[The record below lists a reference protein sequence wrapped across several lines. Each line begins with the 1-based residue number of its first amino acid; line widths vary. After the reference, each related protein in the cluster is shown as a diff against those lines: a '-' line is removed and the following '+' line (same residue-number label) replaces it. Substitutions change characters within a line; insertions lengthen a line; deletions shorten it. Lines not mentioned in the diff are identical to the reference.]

1 MLSQYLYERAVQSG
15 MAGERGRQRVQAV
28 SLADFGKGSGVILS
42 QTFRIFRKVSPII
55 RLMISRSD
63 SIILMLLFVK
73 IIFQVQNVILW
84 TIVT

>member
-1 MLSQYLYERAVQSG
+1 MLSQYLCERAVQSG
-15 MAGERGRQRVQAV
+15 MAGDKGRQRVTV
-28 SLADFGKGSGVILS
+28 SLADFGKGGGVKLS

-73 IIFQVQNVILW
+73 IIF
-84 TIVT
+84 